1 MASLQGRPVEPASHL
16 GPLLAKE
23 GLRGLSRARNRS
35 EQVVGGVV
43 RDGGLCVTRVL
54 SASGNADGTLSG
66 GWAAEIDQARP
77 ACRARRWRQKWSA
90 KTSL

>member
-1 MASLQGRPVEPASHL
+1 MASLQWRTVETACHL

-43 RDGGLCVTRVL
+43 RDRGAVRDPGAQC
-54 SASGNADGTLSG
+54 
-66 GWAAEIDQARP
+66 
-77 ACRARRWRQKWSA
+77 
-90 KTSL
+90 